1 MIDPAAA
8 AYALLLGIV
17 AAFNPCGFA
26 LLPAYISVLVTGTAD
41 ARVPR
46 LIAVRRAV
54 TFGLAMTLGFIAVF
68 VTFGLLFGLV
78 STSLQGSILPW
89 LSWVTAA
96 LGVLVV
102 ALGVVVI
109 IHGELRGPGL
119 RFEGRAPRRAFVSQ
133 TIYGASFAL
142 ASLSCTIGLFIAI
155 VVQAV
160 AATNPVSA
168 VVPFLLYALGMGT
181 SVVLVSILAA
191 LLGTGVIAVLRRHTL
206 VIMRIGGVIMVLA
219 GLGVLLFGLAEILP
233 RFGIRVLDGVL
244 TTTSQWQGAV
254 AQAIQSWGT
263 PVLIAL
269 VVIAVAS
276 VVVVLWRGRSR
287 A

>member
-1 MIDPAAA
+1 MIDPATA

-46 LIAVRRAV
+46 AVALRRAV
-54 TFGLAMTLGFIAVF
+54 TFGLAMTLGFITVF

-78 STSLQGSILPW
+78 SRSLQGAILPW
-89 LSWVTAA
+89 LSWVTVG

-102 ALGVVVI
+102 VLGIVVI
-109 IHGELRGPGL
+109 VHGELRGPGL
-119 RFEGRAPRRAFVSQ
+119 RFEGRAPRRAFLSQ
-133 TIYGASFAL
+133 TIYGASFAI

-168 VVPFLLYALGMGT
+168 VGPFLLYALGMGT

-191 LLGTGVIAVLRRHTL
+191 LLGTGVVAILRRHTL
-206 VIMRIGGVIMVLA
+206 AIMRVGGVIMVLA
-219 GLGVLLFGLAEILP
+219 GLGVVLFGLSEILP

-244 TTTSQWQGAV
+244 ITTSQWQGAV

-276 VVVVLWRGRSR
+276 VAAVLWRSR
-287 A
+287 TRV